1 VAVGDSFDPR
11 VSIIVPVYNGETYL
25 RESLDSIL
33 AQTYPGIEVIVLD
46 DASADRTGE
55 IAAEYGSKIQLHHQP
70 VNKGIYANAND
81 GIALARGEY
90 IGVFHADDVYLPTIV
105 EKQVE
110 FLDGNPDI
118 AAVFAQDLFIGQD
131 GHDYGRLE
139 LPTELQTE
147 RPLDFRTIINALLT
161 HRNHF
166 LRCPGAMVR
175 ASAYREL
182 GGYRQEQFRNTSD
195 LEMWLRL
202 VSKYPVAILAGH
214 LFRYRHTKDA
224 SSTRYHRLR
233 TDAERYFRIMDL
245 YLDQGGREV
254 ATTEALAAHE
264 GHRAEDQ
271 LRRAI
276 NHYILGQSAEAKM
289 LLRELR
295 LRALLGSRHVQRGR
309 LFLLYAG
316 MEVLTRLPRVDWVAN
331 SFYDHWY

>member
-1 VAVGDSFDPR
+1 MAVGEAFDPR
-11 VSIIVPVYNGETYL
+11 VSIIVPVYNGESYL

-33 AQTYPGIEVIVLD
+33 AQTYPRIEVIVLD

-81 GIALARGEY
+81 GITLARGEY

-118 AAVFAQDLFIGQD
+118 AAVFAQDIFTDQD
-131 GHDYGRLE
+131 GRDYGRLE
-139 LPTELQTE
+139 LPAELKTE

-195 LEMWLRL
+195 LEMWLRI
-202 VSKYPVAILAGH
+202 VSKYPIAILAGH

-224 SSTRYHRLR
+224 SSSRYHRLR

-254 ATTEALAAHE
+254 ATTEALAAYE
-264 GHRAEDQ
+264 AHRAEDQ
-271 LRRAI
+271 LRRSI

-289 LLRELR
+289 LMRELR